1 MPPTRRLSAILA
13 LDVAGYTA
21 LIHDDA
27 SGVLA
32 ALNVIYRSVV
42 VPAVAAAEGRVVKL
56 LGDGALIE
64 FPSAAAA
71 LRCAVR
77 VQQEMRR
84 PEPPYRCSTRI
95 QLRAGLHAGD
105 VIVEGDDIFGE
116 GVAIASRLQAAAQP
130 GGILASRGFCD
141 LAGSDVAVRLRR
153 EGLRSLKGVAQ
164 PIEVLAV
171 DFSDAAINARR
182 AGFARNQEIR
192 FCSTKD
198 NVRLAWTV
206 NGNGP
211 TVVKAP
217 NWISHLE
224 LDWRNP
230 GFAPLLTAIT
240 EKWRLVRF
248 DQRGNGLSDW
258 DVDEIQFERFV
269 DDLECIFDAA
279 QVEQAPII
287 ALSQGGAIASAFAAR
302 SPARVS
308 AIVMIGAF
316 VQGRTKRPSKR
327 ELAQALR
334 AMMAAG
340 WNDEYPSLRDL
351 VANVLMPTASEEERR
366 QVAED
371 MRRIIS
377 PQNVA
382 RFREAVDNIDI
393 TALLGDVACP
403 CLVLHCSGDRMQP
416 VEQGRAF
423 AAGLPNAR
431 FIAYDSPNHTPVES
445 DPVWPLMERDILSFL
460 SLHAK

>member
-77 VQQEMRR
+77 VQQDMRR
-84 PEPPYRCSTRI
+84 PEPPYRCSQRI

-141 LAGSDVAVRLRR
+141 LAGSDAAVRLRR
-153 EGLRSLKGVAQ
+153 EGLHSLKGIAQ

-217 NWISHLE
+217 NWIGHLE

-230 GFAPLLTAIT
+230 GFAPLLTAIA

-279 QVEQAPII
+279 QVERAPII
-287 ALSQGGAIASAFAAR
+287 AISQGGAIAAAFAAR
-302 SPARVS
+302 CPARVS

-340 WNDEYPSLRDL
+340 WGDEYPSLRDL
-351 VANVLMPTASEEERR
+351 LANVIIPTASEEERR

-445 DPVWPLMERDILSFL
+445 DPIWPLMERDILAFL